1 MSIDLRGRPIA
12 ITGASSGIG
21 LATAIAC
28 AREGMP
34 VVLAARRL
42 DKLETAVQSIR
53 AAGGKALAVAC
64 NVDSQQDCDALIAR
78 TVQEFGSLYAIFAN
92 AGYGLDSSVL
102 NASDEAVRAIFE
114 TNFYGTLRTI
124 RPAIAHLQAARLP
137 GSGSPRGHVLICSSC
152 VSKLGIPYLSA
163 YSATKAAQDH
173 IGRALRI
180 ELASSSIKV
189 STVHPIGTSTEFG
202 TSMRAAQG
210 QASKSIIKRTP
221 AMFMQSPEVVARAVV
236 RCLKRPK
243 GEVWTSLPTRLL
255 AGLLVAFPAATD
267 ALLKRKFG

>member
-21 LATAIAC
+21 LATAVAC
-28 AREGMP
+28 AQEGMP

-42 DKLETAVQSIR
+42 DKLETAVAAIR
-53 AAGGKALAVAC
+53 ATGGQAIAVAC
-64 NVDSQQDCDALIAR
+64 DVDRQEDCDALIAR
-78 TVQEFGSLYAIFAN
+78 TVQEFGSIYAVFAN
-92 AGYGLDSSVL
+92 AGYGLESSVL
-102 NASDEAVRAIFE
+102 EASDEAVRAIFE

-124 RPAIAHLQAARLP
+124 RPAIAQMRSTKQNL
-137 GSGSPRGHVLICSSC
+137 GGHVLICSSC
-152 VSKLGIPYLSA
+152 VSKIGIPGLSA

-173 IGRALRI
+173 IGRALRV
-180 ELASSSIKV
+180 ELAADRIHV

-202 TSMRAAQG
+202 TSMRVAKDRQ
-210 QASKSIIKRTP
+210 SSSIITRTP
-221 AMFMQSPEVVARAVV
+221 AMFTQSPEVVARAVV

-255 AGLLVAFPAATD
+255 AGLFVAFPAVAD